1 MLAEHVVI
9 VLVQPLHP
17 GNVGGVARAMANFG
31 LERLVLVDPPAL
43 DLERARWMASS
54 GRRILDQARFV
65 KTVDEALEGVTWAV
79 GTTARRRRWQWPV
92 VEPPGLAE
100 TVLAH
105 GTERTTAILF
115 GREDSGLDNASLAHC
130 QALLRIPTAGEPS
143 LNLSQAVLLLCAR
156 LHESARD
163 QGWDPAQPNRQGK
176 KGGGAPLPARKPR
189 QRTPADL
196 QRQSVLLH
204 QTLDALER
212 TAYGRGWSRELVQ
225 VTLGELLQRTEPS
238 NEEIAMLMGMVKKVR
253 WAIDHAP
260 PDDE

>member
-9 VLVQPLHP
+9 VLVQPIHP

-31 LERLVLVDPPAL
+31 LERLVLVDPPSL

-54 GRRILDQARFV
+54 GRRILDNARFV
-65 KTVDEALEGVTWAV
+65 KTVDQALEGVTWAV
-79 GTTARRRRWQWPV
+79 GTTARRRRWQWPM
-92 VEPPGLAE
+92 VEPRGLAE
-100 TVLAH
+100 TVLTH
-105 GTERTTAILF
+105 GPERTTAVLF

-130 QALLRIPTAGEPS
+130 QALLRIPTAAEPS

-163 QGWDPAQPNRQGK
+163 QGWDPVQPTGK
-176 KGGGAPLPARKPR
+176 DGSGPPLPARKIR

-196 QRQSVLLH
+196 RRQGVLLDS
-204 QTLDALER
+204 TLDALER

-253 WAIDHAP
+253 WAIDHPP
-260 PDDE
+260 PDEG